1 MNFLNIWQ
9 IGCMA
14 LLASSLQAAYSPTKY
29 GKPACQSYMITDC
42 KSKPHFG
49 MAGFS
54 VTDPNLWY
62 TIETNSY
69 PDGTLLSQGRNKGS
83 VEGSVYLSPT
93 GFTIGEAGNYWV
105 NITAILQNPEDT
117 NILIPVYL
125 VRDDTFDPTDPL
137 AIGGVATIKT
147 EELITIQGSGVL
159 EKVTPGT
166 RLSLV
171 AMNGGSESPVPVT
184 VVAWGISLFKMP

>member
-1 MNFLNIWQ
+1 
-9 IGCMA
+9 
-14 LLASSLQAAYSPTKY
+14 
-29 GKPACQSYMITDC
+29 
-42 KSKPHFG
+42 